1 MELGNPNLKSF
12 KQQYIRRVILDMARV
27 YVHKEI
33 LSQTEELLGRA
44 LEHGIDLSD
53 NGLPKNLIGYD
64 PDGNEAQKTGLYL
77 ELPTDRE
84 LEDIEKG
91 LGFVRKG
98 NKFYFDVN
106 ANLDELP
113 DYEDVQSR
121 RIGSRQLK
129 LGDEGMDVKFVN
141 LFCGL
146 EDAVN
151 NEKFTQETAAAVSF
165 MQSKLGIPETGQM
178 DWYTWQST
186 LPKPNLRISG
196 GHAGPRVR
204 ALQASMRVFGY
215 NPPLTSRYGTE
226 TIRAVREFQVDHKL
240 RVTGR
245 ITYNEWLI
253 LFDYH

>member
-12 KQQYIRRVILDMARV
+12 KQTYIRRVVLDMARV

-33 LSQTEELLGRA
+33 LAQTEELLSRA

-53 NGLPKNLIGYD
+53 NGLPKNLVGYD
-64 PDGNEAQKTGLYL
+64 ADGNDAQKMGLYL

-84 LEDIEKG
+84 LTDIEKG
-91 LGFVRKG
+91 LGFIRRG
-98 NKFYFDVN
+98 NKFYFDINSAVE
-106 ANLDELP
+106 DLP
-113 DYEDVQSR
+113 SYEDVKSV

-141 LFCGL
+141 LYCGL
-146 EDAVN
+146 DDAVGV
-151 NEKFTQETAAAVSF
+151 EKFTAETQAAVEF
-165 MQSKLGIPETGQM
+165 MQERLGIPVTGKM
-178 DWYTWQST
+178 DWYTWQSI

-204 ALQASMRVFGY
+204 ALQAGLRVFGY
-215 NPPLTSRYGTE
+215 NPPLTSRFGTE

-240 RVTGR
+240 RVSGR

>member
-1 MELGNPNLKSF
+1 MELGNPSLKSF
-12 KQQYIRRVILDMARV
+12 RQTYIRRVILDMARV

-33 LSQTEELLGRA
+33 LSQTEELLSRA
-44 LEHGIDLSD
+44 LEHGVDLSD
-53 NGLPKNLIGYD
+53 NGLPKNLVGYD
-64 PDGNEAQKTGLYL
+64 AEGNESQRVGLYL
-77 ELPTDRE
+77 ELPTDRD
-84 LEDIEKG
+84 LVDIEKG

-98 NKFYFDVN
+98 NRFHFDVN
-106 ANLDELP
+106 YTVEELP
-113 DYEDVQSR
+113 TYDDVKST
-121 RIGSRQLK
+121 RIGARQLQ
-129 LGDEGMDVKFVN
+129 LGDEGMDAKFVN

-146 EDAVN
+146 DN
-151 NEKFTQETAAAVSF
+151 PLTFNKFTKETADAVSF
-165 MQSKLGIPETGQM
+165 MQYKLGVPETEIM
-178 DWYTWQST
+178 DWYTWQSI

-204 ALQASMRVFGY
+204 ALQAAMRVFGY

-226 TIRAVREFQVDHKL
+226 TIRAVRELQVDHNL